1 MSFLLVCFFHCVRS
15 FVDESAGELR
25 AFSVVVSRL
34 YAIHFLFALLCVC
47 VCVFVCLGAS
57 VRSM

>member
-1 MSFLLVCFFHCVRS
+1 MNLQ
-15 FVDESAGELR
+15 GELR

-34 YAIHFLFALLCVC
+34 YAIDFLFALLCVC
-47 VCVFVCLGAS
+47 VCVCLGAS